1 MSSPVLVEFVPGRT
15 IRYDPENEVLV
26 KGRVSG
32 PTQGTRF
39 VEVYG
44 DTPVMA
50 GTEALA
56 LVAEMRPPRSAP
68 WSAWDLVRC
77 PAGRSGRARI
87 DYGSPLWWAG
97 LLTRPFRISECTD
110 EKVADS
116 LGWIHTYLSGAAV
129 QGGRSAIDLFRA
141 FALLLKADD
150 YYLARKAT
158 PNVSM
163 AIQRRI
169 IAALA
174 PDALRADQERTSR
187 ANAAALQLLEHL
199 DPQRDV
205 MRACLLSAFAGTTWF
220 GDWPQGSDPET
231 ISGGLGSVI
240 AGSHQ
245 WGVDSRER
253 FASSVLTATRMV
265 AILDDSGEA
274 VFDLALLQVLLTDNP
289 RLDLTIMAH
298 LKTDGVDVTAAEI
311 DALLRNSYFGGLE
324 GQRRAGLLRILA
336 VDQDLPSFEPEFFSP
351 RQWRAIDAAE
361 VVLVKGAS
369 FYETTALGRPAFYC
383 FVVHSMSSRLLTS
396 HPAGTGIFLHTELP
410 LSLAARR
417 SVANFERD
425 LAGAAGAMP
434 PNGGE
439 AGCPRPSS

>member
-1 MSSPVLVEFVPGRT
+1 MSSPALVEFIPGRT
-15 IRYDPENEVLV
+15 IRYDPASEILV
-26 KGRVSG
+26 KGRASG
-32 PTQGTRF
+32 PTHGTRF
-39 VEVYG
+39 EEVYA

-56 LVAEMRPPRSAP
+56 LVAGMIPGSARYT
-68 WSAWDLVRC
+68 ARDLVRC
-77 PAGRSGRARI
+77 PAGRSGSGRI
-87 DYGSPLWWAG
+87 DCESPLWWTD

-110 EKVADS
+110 EKITDS
-116 LGWIHTYLSGAAV
+116 LGWMHTHLSGAAAR
-129 QGGRSAIDLFRA
+129 GGRPAIDLFRA
-141 FALLLKADD
+141 FALLLKADN

-158 PNVSM
+158 PNVAM
-163 AIQRRI
+163 AIQRRV

-174 PDALRADQERTSR
+174 PEALRDDQERTRR
-187 ANAAALQLLEHL
+187 ANAAALELLRHL

-240 AGSHQ
+240 AGSHH
-245 WGVDSRER
+245 WGIDSRER
-253 FASSVLTATRMV
+253 FASSVLTANRMV

-274 VFDLALLQVLLTDNP
+274 VFDLALLQVLLAGNS
-289 RLDLTIMAH
+289 RLDLTVMAH
-298 LKTDGVDVTAAEI
+298 LEADGVNVTAAEI
-311 DALLRNSYFGGLE
+311 TALLRNSYFAGLE
-324 GQRRAGLLRILA
+324 GQRRAGLLRILT

-351 RQWRAIDAAE
+351 QQWQAIDAAE

-383 FVVHSMSSRLLTS
+383 FVVHTLSSRLLTS

-410 LSLAARR
+410 LPPEARR
-417 SVANFERD
+417 SFADFQ
-425 LAGAAGAMP
+425 P
-434 PNGGE
+434 
-439 AGCPRPSS
+439 